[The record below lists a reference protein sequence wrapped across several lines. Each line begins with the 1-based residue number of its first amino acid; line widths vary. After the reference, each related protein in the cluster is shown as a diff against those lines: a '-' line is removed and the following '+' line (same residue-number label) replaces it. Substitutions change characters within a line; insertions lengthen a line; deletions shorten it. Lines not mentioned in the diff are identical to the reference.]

1 MVRFPNLVQS
11 LDAFH
16 SNKSWPFSL
25 VVNVNDVY
33 YRYTPRSDFS
43 VVVNRFPVLIL
54 EVCSDPGETDLR
66 RMQMQV
72 ACLTR
77 FGNAL
82 VSPSSNF
89 LVKAIYINDKFQAL
103 EHTFYLKPDRSTP
116 VVHSVYSRMTK
127 TTDCCHR
134 IRSTLPPE
142 LTS

>member
-66 RMQMQV
+66 RMQMQA